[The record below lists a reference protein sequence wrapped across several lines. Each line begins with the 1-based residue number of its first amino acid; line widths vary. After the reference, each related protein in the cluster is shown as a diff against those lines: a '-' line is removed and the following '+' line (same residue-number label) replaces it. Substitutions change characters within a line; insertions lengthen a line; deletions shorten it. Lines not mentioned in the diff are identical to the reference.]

1 MYLTKLNWYLLL
13 TKGSYCN
20 STVEERVVVSL
31 LIILYTTTLYNSMC
45 TRMRAC
51 CVKVLA
57 SYIASSATVAKQTLE
72 VFNSAQCIHEL
83 LSILICL

>member
-1 MYLTKLNWYLLL
+1 M
-13 TKGSYCN
+13 
-20 STVEERVVVSL
+20 VVSL
-31 LIILYTTTLYNSMC
+31 LIILYVMTLYNNMC

-57 SYIASSATVAKQTLE
+57 SYIASLATVAKQTLGM
-72 VFNSAQCIHEL
+72 FNSAQCIYEL